1 MIESA
6 RILLAGTCKA
16 SNQHGNQPIHSIGQT
31 SVMPDTDP
39 FTAPQYDRAA
49 LITIDVQKDTL
60 DGGSF
65 EVPGTSAI
73 LEPINR
79 LCRTF
84 RAAGRPIVHVIRI
97 YTTDAH
103 DADPCRKSA
112 LLAGQPILL
121 KGSPG
126 RRPAEAL
133 LPGNDVRID
142 DDRLIKGAIQPIGP
156 EEAIIFKPRWGA
168 FYRTPLETH
177 LKAMAVST
185 LVFCGCNYPNCPR
198 TSIYQASERDFRI
211 TAVVDAISAMHP
223 SDIAGLASIGVNCLT
238 ADEVCQLMH
247 TTRAEV
253 ST

>member
-1 MIESA
+1 MI
-6 RILLAGTCKA
+6 LAGTPQA
-16 SNQHGNQPIHSIGQT
+16 SYRHGNQPIYSIGQT
-31 SVMPDTDP
+31 IIMPDSDP
-39 FTAPQYDRAA
+39 FTAAEYDRAA

-65 EVPGTSAI
+65 EVPGTSTI

-97 YTTDAH
+97 YTPDAE
-103 DADPCRKSA
+103 DADLCRKGA
-112 LLAGQPILL
+112 LLAGQPILI

-133 LPGNDVRID
+133 MPGNDVRID
-142 DDRLIKGAIQPIGP
+142 DDQLLKGAVQPIGP
-156 EEAIIFKPRWGA
+156 EEVIIFKPRWGA
-168 FYRTPLETH
+168 FYRTPLEAH

-238 ADEVCQLMH
+238 VDEVCQLMH
-247 TTRAEV
+247 PTHAEV
-253 ST
+253 TP